1 MKIVNSCPEIHILKK
16 IKKNFKKVLTKQKC
30 SVIMYKSVAREHDM
44 RRVCGCSSMVESQP
58 SKLVAWVRFPSPAP
72 YAPVAQVDRA
82 TAF

>member
-1 MKIVNSCPEIHILKK
+1 MSMSEGVVIFFADEQIFFCRGLTIKNLCAIIHR
-16 IKKNFKKVLTKQKC
+16 LTF
-30 SVIMYKSVAREHDM
+30 AEHP
-44 RRVCGCSSMVESQP
+44 VCGCSSMVESQP